1 MSTNP
6 ESSPTFFNKK
16 QARSIFKIGLP
27 LIVNNLAIMSMNLA
41 DTIMSGRH
49 STDSLAAVAAG
60 GAVWTMV
67 FLAGMG
73 ILMALSPVTAQYHA
87 SGQSEKAGFFLRQ
100 TLWLALLLGIPLLI
114 IGQNLEW
121 VFSYFGLEPE
131 IVSLADEYLS
141 YITLS
146 LPFVFAYMSLRM
158 TSEGIGH
165 TRPIMYIAIFC
176 ACLNV
181 LFNWVLIYGKWGFPE
196 MGAAGCGLASA
207 IIFVLMLLLLGLY
220 VAKVRVYKPL
230 KIFSKFEWPQK
241 KALSELLI
249 LGVPIGVSILAEIS
263 LFSIAA
269 LLMGSLGKNVLAA
282 HQIALNYAAFMFM
295 VPFGM
300 SMANTS
306 VVGQLIGQKKMH
318 EARTAG
324 YTGIILATGFMAV
337 SAIVMILFAQQII
350 GLYTQD
356 AVVAKIAVSLLG
368 MAAAFQI
375 VDGIQVAA
383 SGALRGFK
391 DTQIPMYINLFSYWP
406 VGFLMAWYLG
416 IKMQLGPTYIWGGLV
431 GGLLVASILLTW
443 RFTVLSR
450 KAVRAET

>member
-1 MSTNP
+1 MSTDT
-6 ESSPTFFNKK
+6 SFFDLKH
-16 QARSIFKIGLP
+16 ARSIFKVGWP
-27 LIVNNLAIMSMNLA
+27 LIINNLAIMSMNLA

-60 GAVWTMV
+60 GAVWTII
-67 FLAGMG
+67 FLAGTG
-73 ILMALSPVTAQYHA
+73 IIMALSPITAQLHA
-87 SGQSEKAGFFLRQ
+87 ADKDERAGFFLRQ
-100 TLWLALLLGIPLLI
+100 TLWLALFLGIPLMIL
-114 IGQNLEW
+114 GQNIEW
-121 VFSYFGLEPE
+121 VFVFFGLEPE
-131 IVSLADEYLS
+131 IVALADKYIS
-141 YITLS
+141 YITLC
-146 LPFVFAYMSLRM
+146 LPFTFAYMSLRM

-165 TRPIMYIAIFC
+165 TRPIMYIALFC
-176 ACLNV
+176 ALLNV
-181 LFNWVLIYGKWGFPE
+181 VLNWVLIYGKWGFPE

-207 IIFVLMLLLLGLY
+207 INFTLMLILLSIY
-220 VAKVRVYKPL
+220 VLKVKLYKPL
-230 KIFSKFEWPQK
+230 KIFSNFDWPQK
-241 KALSELLI
+241 KALTELLV
-249 LGVPIGVSILAEIS
+249 LGFPIGVSIVAEIS
-263 LFSIAA
+263 LFSFAA

-306 VVGQLIGQKKMH
+306 VVGQLIGQEKMQ

-324 YTGIILATGFMAV
+324 FTGIILATGFMTI

-350 GLYTQD
+350 AWYTKD
-356 AVVAKIAVSLLG
+356 ALVASIAVSLLG

-383 SGALRGFK
+383 SGALRGYK
-391 DTQIPMYINLFSYWP
+391 DTKIPMYVNLFSYWP

-416 IKMQLGPTYIWGGLV
+416 IKLQLGPSYIWAGLV

-443 RFTVLSR
+443 RFIIISSHSTRTL
-450 KAVRAET
+450 T

>member
-1 MSTNP
+1 MSKKSNFYNP
-6 ESSPTFFNKK
+6 IH
-16 QARSIFKIGLP
+16 ARSIFKIGMP
-27 LIVNNLAIMSMNLA
+27 LVINNLAIMSMNLA

-60 GAVWTMV
+60 SAVWSII

-73 ILMALSPVTAQYHA
+73 IIMALSPVTAQYHA
-87 SGQSEKAGFFLRQ
+87 AGQPEKAGFFLRQ
-100 TLWLALLLGIPLLI
+100 TLWLALFIGIPLLI
-114 IGQNLEW
+114 LGQNLEW
-121 VFSYFGLEPE
+121 VFAYFGLEPE

-141 YITLS
+141 YVTLS
-146 LPFVFAYMSLRM
+146 LPFVFCYMSLRM

-176 ACLNV
+176 ASLNV
-181 LFNWVLIYGKWGFPE
+181 FFNWVFIYGKWGFPE
-196 MGAAGCGLASA
+196 MGAAGCGLATA
-207 IIFVLMLLLLGLY
+207 INFVLMLVLLSLY
-220 VAKVRVYKPL
+220 MTKVRLYKPFKL
-230 KIFSKFEWPQK
+230 FSSFDWPQK
-241 KALSELLI
+241 KAITELLV
-249 LGVPIGVSILAEIS
+249 LGVPIGVSIVAEIS
-263 LFSIAA
+263 LFSVAA

-306 VVGQLIGQKKMH
+306 VVGQLIGRNQMH

-324 YTGIILATGFMAV
+324 YTGIILATGFMTI
-337 SAIVMILFAQQII
+337 SAIVMVLLAQQII

-356 AVVAKIAVSLLG
+356 AVVAEIAVSLLG

-383 SGALRGFK
+383 SGALRGYK
-391 DTQIPMYINLFSYWP
+391 DTKIPMIINLFSYWP
-406 VGFLMAWYLG
+406 VGFVMAWYLG
-416 IKMQLGPTYIWGGLV
+416 IKMQLGPSYIWAGLV

-443 RFTVLSR
+443 RFKVISRHVLR
-450 KAVRAET
+450 P